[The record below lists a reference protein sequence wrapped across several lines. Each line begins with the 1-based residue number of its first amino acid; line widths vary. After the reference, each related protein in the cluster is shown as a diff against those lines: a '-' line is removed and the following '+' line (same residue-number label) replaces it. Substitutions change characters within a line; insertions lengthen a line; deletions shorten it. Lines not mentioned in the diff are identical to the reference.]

1 MQIRQ
6 RLTLQFAL
14 IVATILLATMFYIY
28 LQSSA
33 QVREETYNKLR
44 AKIFLSAAIA
54 VSSAKHAEAAGSLSS
69 QPGTH
74 SVGENISLYNP
85 QNSLAYQFHASR
97 LRPDAQTLA
106 RVRETGELRWQED
119 EWAALAIPY
128 TTPEGEQ
135 YVVIAEG
142 NYNDEKLKDLLK
154 VLIALFVSL
163 MSLTAAAGWFFAGQ
177 ALEPITK
184 IMNQVDIL
192 LPSDLSKR
200 LIVQNQ
206 KDEISRLASTFNNL
220 LSRIEVAFHGQR
232 MFLSN
237 IAHELRNPLTVITTQ
252 LEIALDKDRNS
263 ESYRQTLQSVL
274 EDVKVLNS
282 TSAKLMQIAMVEGS
296 PQDVKMLPLRFDE
309 LVWQVKQAVAQSYP
323 AIPLHLEI
331 EALPEAEEDLFI
343 LGNEALL
350 KVALQNVV
358 ENACKFGEGKP
369 VHLELRADA
378 PGELQLVVTDSG
390 LGIPGTEREKVFEPF
405 YRGHNTE
412 HVKGSGVGLS
422 LVQRIITL
430 HKAKI
435 ELAEHQPTGTIV
447 TLTFQKIGHAAV

>member
-14 IVATILLATMFYIY
+14 IVASILLATIFYIY

-44 AKIFLSAAIA
+44 TKIFLSAAIA
-54 VSSAKHAEAAGSLSS
+54 VSSAKHAEAAGSLSN
-69 QPGTH
+69 QTGGQW
-74 SVGENISLYNP
+74 VGENLSLYNP
-85 QNSLAYQFHASR
+85 QNKLAYQFHASR
-97 LRPDAQTLA
+97 LRPDDQTLA
-106 RVRETGELRWQED
+106 RVRQTGELRWQEGK
-119 EWAALAIPY
+119 WAALAIPY

-135 YVVIAEG
+135 FVVIAEG
-142 NYNDEKLKDLLK
+142 SYNDEKLRDLLK
-154 VLIALFVSL
+154 VLFALFIGL
-163 MSLTAAAGWFFAGQ
+163 MSLTAAAGWFFAGE

-192 LPSDLSKR
+192 LPSDLSRR
-200 LIVQNQ
+200 LTVQNQ
-206 KDEISRLASTFNNL
+206 KDEISRLATTFNSL

-252 LEIALDKDRNS
+252 LEIALDKERDP

-274 EDVKVLNS
+274 EDVKALNS

-296 PQDVKMLPLRFDE
+296 PQDVKMVPLRLDE
-309 LVWQVKQAVAQSYP
+309 LVWQVKHSVALSYP

-331 EALPEAEEDLFI
+331 EALPETEEDLLI
-343 LGNEALL
+343 HGNEALL

-358 ENACKFGEGKP
+358 ENACKFSNGHA
-369 VHLELRADA
+369 VQIELKADS
-378 PGELQLVVTDSG
+378 PEVLQVVVTDSG
-390 LGIPGTEREKVFEPF
+390 LGIPADEREKVFEPF
-405 YRGHNTE
+405 YRARNTE
-412 HVKGSGVGLS
+412 HIKGSGVGLS
-422 LVQRIITL
+422 LVQRIISL

-435 ELAEHQPTGTIV
+435 ELADNQPTGIVV
-447 TLTFQKIGHAAV
+447 TLTFRKIGHEAV